1 MPLALTQLPVVQL
14 ALVLGSWNGRSRDL
28 EARPAVTITAL
39 TRGNCNTLLNIAGR
53 NRPPEQTPEGVLDGI
68 FVVILSLF
76 LSWGPVILVE
86 VMFTKNRLPVGDPS
100 RPGVAMV

>member
-1 MPLALTQLPVVQL
+1 MPLALTHLPVVQL

-53 NRPPEQTPEGVLDGI
+53 NRPQEQTPEGVLDERQPDSQQLRGK
-68 FVVILSLF
+68 
-76 LSWGPVILVE
+76 E
-86 VMFTKNRLPVGDPS
+86 CVGCHDQAVS
-100 RPGVAMV
+100 QVQG